1 MVFFFAFFLE
11 FKLSDVKIT
20 VSFSSTPIAGD
31 LLKVACSATVP
42 ERLIHSP
49 DNVII
54 SYDNTGA
61 QQVALNNPDATE
73 SNVTSGENVFTKNV
87 TINPVK
93 TSDAGQYFCV
103 VLFSELLLGVPVN
116 VNELSVYS
124 ESLHENVCML
134 LLFPLLYIFLQFL
147 LHPCQYPSL
156 LVVPFMRVLY

>member
-1 MVFFFAFFLE
+1 MMRRHFMRLIMVFFFAFFLE

-20 VSFSSTPIAGD
+20 IGFSSTPTAGD
-31 LLKVACSATVP
+31 LLKVTCSATVP
-42 ERLIHSP
+42 DRLVHSP

-73 SNVTSGENVFTKNV
+73 SNVTSRENVFIKSV

-103 VLFSELLLGVPVN
+103 VLFSELLVLVLVN

-124 ESLHENVCML
+124 ESLHG
-134 LLFPLLYIFLQFL
+134 
-147 LHPCQYPSL
+147 
-156 LVVPFMRVLY
+156 